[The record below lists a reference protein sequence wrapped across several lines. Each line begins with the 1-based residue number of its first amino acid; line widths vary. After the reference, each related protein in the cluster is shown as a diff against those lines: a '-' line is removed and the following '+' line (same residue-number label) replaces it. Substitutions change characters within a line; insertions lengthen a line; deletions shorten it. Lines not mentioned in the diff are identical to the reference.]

1 MDGHSVNGGRE
12 TGARGRARLWL
23 GAALFLLLT
32 LAVFWGLAGF
42 LGEGV
47 PRVDPRLLELRSLG
61 LIGLF
66 LTIYFLADGLRLH
79 FVLRTLDA
87 PVSFRQVMPLVFVNI
102 FFSNITPMATGGG
115 FAQIYYLQ
123 RRGVPVGLA
132 AAATTIRTIL
142 AMLAIFIAAPV
153 FLIGAPA
160 VDLAGGSGALV
171 SSIAVVIALYLAGFL
186 VVLLRPEWL
195 LRILDGALALLVQA
209 RLMEPD
215 RRRRWIDALGRES
228 ASFAQGFRRFLSGPK
243 RHSVAAALS
252 TLLFLF
258 TLFAMPALLMA
269 LLGQDPDWLTVVGT
283 LSVVTF
289 LMYFAPS
296 PGGAGFSELAF
307 AGLMAGQIDP
317 PQLVLVIFAWR
328 FLTIYLGMAIG
339 AVVSVVALRP
349 GAART

>member
-1 MDGHSVNGGRE
+1 MDGRSMTGERE
-12 TGARGRARLWL
+12 TGSRGGARLWL
-23 GAALFLLLT
+23 GAALFLLLS
-32 LAVFWGLAGF
+32 LAVFWGLAEF
-42 LGEGV
+42 LGEGM
-47 PRVDPRLLELRSLG
+47 PRIDPRLLELRSLG

-66 LTIYFLADGLRLH
+66 LAIYFLTDGLRLH

-142 AMLAIFIAAPV
+142 AMLAIFIAAPL

-160 VDLAGGSGALV
+160 VDLAGGLGALV
-171 SSIAVVIALYLAGFL
+171 SSIAAVIALYLAGFL
-186 VVLLRPEWL
+186 VLLLRPEWL
-195 LRILDGALALLVQA
+195 LRVLDGVLALLVHA
-209 RLMEPD
+209 HFLGPG
-215 RRRRWIDALGRES
+215 RRRRWTEALRRES
-228 ASFAQGFRRFLSGPK
+228 SSFAEGFRRFLSGPK
-243 RHSVAAALS
+243 RHSAAAVLS
-252 TLLFLF
+252 TLMFLL

-269 LLGQDPDWLTVVGT
+269 LLGQDPDWLTVIGT

-289 LMYFAPS
+289 LMYFAPT

-307 AGLMAGQIDP
+307 AGLMAGQIDTA
-317 PQLVLVIFAWR
+317 QLVLVIFAWR

-339 AVVSVVALRP
+339 AIASVVALRP
-349 GAART
+349 GAARA